1 MLLQASTTSPQY
13 QVAEPALQFPWF
25 GIRTR
30 SNFEKTTSA
39 FLASKGYQQYLPL
52 YVQRRQWSDRAVDTR
67 LPLFPGYVFCRFDPK
82 CRTPILSTP
91 GVFAIVGFG
100 NEPAPIPDEEIDAIE
115 TVLKFGRGAEPCPF
129 LREGQRVRIKSG
141 SLEGL
146 EGILTKKK
154 NDLRIVVSV
163 TMLQRSVAVEID
175 NDCIVTV

>member
-115 TVLKFGRGAEPCPF
+115 TVLKFGRAPSRARSCAKGNACASRAARSKVSKEF
-129 LREGQRVRIKSG
+129 
-141 SLEGL
+141 
-146 EGILTKKK
+146 KKK
-154 NDLRIVVSV
+154 EERLTNRRFRYHAAALGCR
-163 TMLQRSVAVEID
+163 R
-175 NDCIVTV
+175 N